1 MKLVA
6 AVHDITVFCFFSAFV
21 IISRLVIV
29 CNFMTS
35 GEHLMESSIQQA
47 NQSCITTTKTGTI
60 ESIWSGQTKYHA
72 EGIYHGTCENE
83 QTITV

>member
-1 MKLVA
+1 
-6 AVHDITVFCFFSAFV
+6 
-21 IISRLVIV
+21 
-29 CNFMTS
+29 MTS